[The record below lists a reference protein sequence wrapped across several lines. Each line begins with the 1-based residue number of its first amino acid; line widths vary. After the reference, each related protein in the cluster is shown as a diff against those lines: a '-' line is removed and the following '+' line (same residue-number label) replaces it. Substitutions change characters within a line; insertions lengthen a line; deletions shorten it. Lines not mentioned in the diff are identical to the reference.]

1 MIKNFIKQILIVF
14 FSFIFL
20 CFKAQH
26 AEQSVN
32 SWIIFVN
39 SSDFSDSFKNELSK
53 QLRESLFTLINL
65 SENSE
70 NPVTLAIGLEKT
82 EYQPLNGGL
91 SINASIISRE
101 DGSSYPVTINWKSDS
116 FSDVRKIQKSD
127 ISGKQVIFKWGDDF
141 PKKELIEIITR
152 EKIYEVT
159 NGLHYIINPIYY
171 PDLSVILK
179 TEKELSLPEAK
190 IIENIFK
197 VRKDVYV
204 SELSDNFIMLD
215 FQINSL
221 NFTDNVYKKDLLYL
235 KECIDK
241 ISKLDFAGKIKS
253 VEIK

>member
-1 MIKNFIKQILIVF
+1 MMKDFIKQILVIS

-26 AEQSVN
+26 TEQNVS
-32 SWIIFVN
+32 SWIVFVN
-39 SSDFSDSFKNELSK
+39 PSDFSDSFKTELSK
-53 QLRESLFTLINL
+53 QLKESLFSLINL
-65 SENSE
+65 DKNSE
-70 NPVTLAIGLEKT
+70 NPITLAIGLEKT
-82 EYQPLNGGL
+82 EYKLLNGGL
-91 SINASIISRE
+91 SINAAIIAKE

-116 FSDVRKIQKSD
+116 FSDVKKIQKSD
-127 ISGKQVIFKWGDDF
+127 ISGKQVIFNWGDDF

-152 EKIYEVT
+152 EKVYEVT
-159 NGLHYIINPIYY
+159 NGLHYIINPMYY

-221 NFTDNVYKKDLLYL
+221 NFTDNIYKKDMLYL

-241 ISKLDFAGKIKS
+241 ISMLDFAGKIKS